1 MAGISEKIKAVWRYK
16 DLRMAILTVLGMLVI
31 FRIAAHIPIP
41 GVDVANLKDFFA
53 RNELLGMLNVLSGGA
68 MANFSIVALGVGPYI
83 TASIILQLLT
93 MIIPRLEE
101 LAKEGASGYQKINQY
116 ARILTVP
123 LALLQ
128 AYAMVTMFTRGNQPL
143 IKGLDPTQMITTI
156 IVMAAGSIFLMWL
169 GELISEKHVGNGISL
184 IIFAG
189 IVERLPIS
197 FQQMILTFDKSQITN
212 LIVFIILGFI
222 TIAGVV
228 ALTQGQRNIPVSFAR
243 RIRGMRMYGGT
254 DTYLP
259 LRVNQAGM
267 IPIIFAISLVLLP
280 SLVGNFLVASR
291 SAVLISFGRSMINF
305 FQNQIIYGILYFVLV
320 VAFTYFYTS
329 IIFHPVQIAE
339 NLQKQGGFIPGLRPG
354 VPTANFLNSI
364 NNRLMLAGA
373 ISLGIIAILP
383 IITQGI
389 FKTGAMTVGGASLLI
404 VVSVVL
410 ETVKQIEAQIAM
422 REYER

>member
-1 MAGISEKIKAVWRYK
+1 MAKILEKIRTIWHYK
-16 DLRMAILTVLGMLVI
+16 DLRTAILSVLGMLII

-41 GVDVANLKDFFA
+41 GVNVANLKDFFA
-53 RNELLGMLNVLSGGA
+53 RSELLGMLNVLSGGA

-83 TASIILQLLT
+83 TASIIMQLLT

-101 LAKEGASGYQKINQY
+101 LAKEGATGYQKINQY
-116 ARILTVP
+116 SRILTVP

-128 AYAMVTMFTRGNQPL
+128 SYGMITLFARGDRPL
-143 IKGLDPTQMITTI
+143 ISDLAPSQMITTMV
-156 IVMAAGSIFLMWL
+156 VMAAGSIFLMWL

-189 IVERLPIS
+189 IVEGLPIS
-197 FQQMILTFDKSQITN
+197 IQQAILTLNKAQITN
-212 LIVFIILGFI
+212 LILFAILGFV

-280 SLVGNFLVASR
+280 SLAGQFLATSGSSFLVS
-291 SAVLISFGRSMINF
+291 LGRTLTNL
-305 FQNQIIYGILYFVLV
+305 FQNQMIYGILYFALV

-329 IIFHPVQIAE
+329 IIFHPTQIAE
-339 NLQKQGGFIPGLRPG
+339 HLQKQGGFVPGLRPG
-354 VPTANFLNSI
+354 APTSHYLGAI
-364 NNRLMLAGA
+364 NNRIMLTGA
-373 ISLGIIAILP
+373 VSLGLIAVLP
-383 IITQGI
+383 IITQGA
-389 FKTGAMTVGGASLLI
+389 FKTQAMVVGGASLLI